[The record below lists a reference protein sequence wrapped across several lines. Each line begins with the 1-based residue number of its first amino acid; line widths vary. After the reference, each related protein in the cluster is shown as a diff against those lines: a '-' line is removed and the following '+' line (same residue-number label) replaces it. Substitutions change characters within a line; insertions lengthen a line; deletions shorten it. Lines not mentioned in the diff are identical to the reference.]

1 MVAVPLQPRL
11 GDKRPAVKRA
21 LLLLLVCLLLVACG
35 KHQPDVKINVTMKK
49 YSIEP
54 AEIRVKQGQTVE
66 LTVST
71 QDVQHGFYVPD
82 LGIKEP
88 IQKGKPAVI
97 VFEAKKAGT
106 YPVQCSIICGPGH
119 DDMRGSIVVE

>member
-1 MVAVPLQPRL
+1 M
-11 GDKRPAVKRA
+11 KRA
-21 LLLLLVCLLLVACG
+21 IPLLLLCLMLAACS
-35 KHQPDVKINVTMKK
+35 HRQPDVKINVTMKK
-49 YSIEP
+49 YGIEP
-54 AEIRVKQGQTVE
+54 EVIRVKQGQKVE

-71 QDVQHGFYVPD
+71 ADVQHGFYVPD

-97 VFEAKKAGT
+97 VFDAKKAGT

-119 DDMRGSIVVE
+119 DDMHGSIVVE

>member
-1 MVAVPLQPRL
+1 M
-11 GDKRPAVKRA
+11 KRA
-21 LLLLLVCLLLVACG
+21 LLLFPLYLLLIACA

-49 YSIEP
+49 YAIEP
-54 AEIRVKQGQTVE
+54 AEIHVKQGQTVE

-71 QDVQHGFYVPD
+71 ADVQHGFYVPD

-97 VFEAKKAGT
+97 TFEAKKAGT
-106 YPVQCSIICGPGH
+106 FPVQCSIICGPGH
-119 DDMRGSIVVE
+119 DDMHGSIVVE

>member
-1 MVAVPLQPRL
+1 M
-11 GDKRPAVKRA
+11 KRA
-21 LLLLLVCLLLVACG
+21 LLLLPLCLLLAACG
-35 KHQPDVKINVTMKK
+35 KHEPDVKISVTMKK
-49 YSIEP
+49 YAIEP

-71 QDVQHGFYVPD
+71 LDVQHGFYVPD

-97 VFEAKKAGT
+97 TFEAKKAGR
-106 YPVQCSIICGPGH
+106 YPVQCNIICGPGH
-119 DDMRGSIVVE
+119 DDMHAEIVVE